1 MNNRKCF
8 RCSFIE
14 RAEADCPACHGTNR
28 IFGKCFKCP
37 VCEGYGKW
45 CSICDYKGY
54 LKEKYIKCPNCKGKT
69 SCIQCPVCHDKL
81 IIPDTDSTIFVLELS
96 PRSHPSK
103 DTIKRFIFFKNCRH
117 FDKLQEKI
125 INTKCQCCGHFEPFQ
140 KGINCQNCNLSF
152 CSACL
157 NKVGLDNL
165 IDSNNHKMI
174 GVKYNIQKCSK
185 CKGIYEE
192 CLSFDCLICKTHIC
206 GNCLFKM
213 SRSKLLSLASISG
226 L

>member
-117 FDKLQEKI
+117 FDNLREKI
-125 INTKCQCCGHFEPFQ
+125 INTKNLTNQQIIQIFRRYTGRQRKSRFHFD
-140 KGINCQNCNLSF
+140 KGLSF
-152 CSACL
+152 RSAF
-157 NKVGLDNL
+157 NL
-165 IDSNNHKMI
+165 
-174 GVKYNIQKCSK
+174 
-185 CKGIYEE
+185 
-192 CLSFDCLICKTHIC
+192 
-206 GNCLFKM
+206 
-213 SRSKLLSLASISG
+213 
-226 L
+226 